1 MAKSFYAVKR
11 GFDKKLNKE
20 VSDIITSD
28 WSEIKPL
35 VVGYDNARYKGFDT
49 EEEAKVWL
57 SVVDRADAE
66 KRAKKTIDQA
76 KKDIGI
82 ESVVNNSDDLELN
95 LDINEIEKLK
105 DKGYSKAEVFYSF
118 TKSIERYLEKVYG
131 K

>member
-20 VSDIITSD
+20 VGDIITSD
-28 WSEIKPL
+28 WSEVKPL

-49 EEEAKVWL
+49 EEEAQVWL

-66 KRAKKTIDQA
+66 KRSKKTIEQA

-82 ESVVNNSDDLELN
+82 ESIVNSSDDLELN

-105 DKGYSKAEVFYSF
+105 DKGYSRAEVFYAF
-118 TKSIERYLEKVYG
+118 TKSIDRYLEKIYG